1 MKKIVLLLAV
11 SPFFS
16 AEANMTLAANMRALP
31 EDFRRYF
38 YESEV
43 MAQVYLN
50 DTLLFEAA
58 ISLTEDGNVRL
69 VRLVEE
75 SESIDPELRSFWKEA
90 LQKGVLVGECTKQ
103 CPPELMA
110 VEYRLDSSVL
120 KLYTAN
126 YETARTEDSF
136 ISLPEKMPG
145 GMIMYNDI
153 SATNSEN
160 TRSWGVNSSLTA
172 SLLGWSQKAS
182 FQSSGTDGQ
191 YHYSSSN
198 LYELY
203 SQNELPGHFIRL
215 GFFTPDSD
223 TGNVEMSGF
232 GYDTVVGAM
241 WGTSD
246 SLLINTDSVSAWPVY
261 VTGQNQSI
269 AEIWRDGRLIHTQQ
283 LEAGVQA
290 LDTRR
295 LPGGIYDITIKIIE
309 NGQTVDTQQAQIYKP
324 QGWNNPDKRLRM
336 NLWGGQQRTIGTNKR
351 YSDKNSNPFSTG
363 GGIDYL
369 LHPRVVMGLSG
380 AATEYE
386 HQIRIRSNV
395 TLSPND
401 SIFAQYMTG
410 SNDYQS
416 NQNTD
421 IRYYRTISGGG
432 SASIYWRSTTTDVY
446 GQQTRYS
453 QKGDTW
459 GSTLSLRLPWSTSLT
474 VSGQYIDT
482 TLRQGFG
489 ADVSTTT
496 VGSLAGRSVN
506 FRISGW
512 ERPGFNNGRRDH
524 GVSLGLS
531 MSLAPSSRHTVSAE
545 MGMNQNYGYSSLSY
559 QHQPDGNSA
568 LRTAGGGVSY
578 SAKNTVLNANAS
590 VDTPFASADGWVQH
604 HTQGSTN
611 TAGGNLSQV
620 LMLGGGK
627 VASASANISRGI
639 SSALIVDVESEDDD
653 IGIQASG
660 KLSETLLKLGRNV
673 VPAEL
678 WRKDV
683 IQFTSTGD
691 DSLKIFP
698 EQQSVQLNK
707 GSVQYIKVKAVKTI
721 TLIGTLLDEQGNLIK
736 NRYVESDV
744 GGAVINA
751 EGVLTLEM
759 GRENKMLILRAEGEK
774 PVLTCNLSGGD
785 DAGKDS
791 IRFVNALK
799 CGEGDEGNLR
809 S

>member
-1 MKKIVLLLAV
+1 MKKILLLLAV

-69 VRLVEE
+69 IRIVEE
-75 SESIDPELRSFWKEA
+75 SESIDPELRNLWKEA
-90 LQKGVLVGECTKQ
+90 LQRGVKIGECTKQ
-103 CPPELMA
+103 CPPGLMA
-110 VEYRLDSSVL
+110 VEYRLDSSML
-120 KLYTAN
+120 KLYTAD
-126 YETARTEDSF
+126 YEIARTEDSF

-153 SATNSEN
+153 SATNSDN
-160 TRSWGVNSSLTA
+160 ARSWGVNSSLTA
-172 SLLGWSQKAS
+172 SLLGWTQKAS

-191 YHYSSSN
+191 YHYSSSS

-261 VTGQNQSI
+261 ITGQNQSI
-269 AEIWRDGRLIHTQQ
+269 AEVWRDGRLIHTQQ

-295 LPGGIYDITIKIIE
+295 LPGGIYDIAIKIIE

-351 YSDKNSNPFSTG
+351 YSDKNSNPVSTG

-369 LHPRVVMGLSG
+369 IHPRVVMGVSG
-380 AATEYE
+380 ASTENEYK
-386 HQIRIRSNV
+386 IRIRSNV

-401 SIFAQYMTG
+401 SLFAQYMTG

-421 IRYYRTISGGG
+421 LRYYHTISGGG

-446 GQQTRYS
+446 GQQTRYR
-453 QKGDTW
+453 QQGDTW

-474 VSGQYIDT
+474 VNGQYIKT
-482 TLRQGFG
+482 TWRQGFG

-496 VGSLAGRSVN
+496 LGSLAGRSVN
-506 FRISGW
+506 FRVSGW
-512 ERPGFNNGRRDH
+512 DRPGFNNGRRDH

-545 MGMNQNYGYSSLSY
+545 MGMNQNHGYSSLSY
-559 QHQPDGNSA
+559 QHQPDGDSS
-568 LRTAGGGVSY
+568 LRTAGAGVSY
-578 SAKNTVLNANAS
+578 SAKNTIFNANAS
-590 VDTPFASADGWVQH
+590 VDTPFASADGWLQH

-611 TAGGNLSQV
+611 TAGGNLNQV

-627 VASASANISRGI
+627 VASASGNTSRGI

-653 IGIQASG
+653 IGIHASG
-660 KLSETLLKLGRNV
+660 KMSETLLKSGRNV

-683 IQFTSTGD
+683 IQFTSSGD
-691 DSLKIFP
+691 NNLKIFP

-707 GSVQYIKVKAVKTI
+707 GSVQYIKVKAVKTL
-721 TLIGTLLDEQGNLIK
+721 TLIGTLLDEQGNLLK

-744 GGAVINA
+744 GGAVINT

-759 GRENKMLILRAEGEK
+759 GRGNKTLILRAEGEK
-774 PVLTCNLSGGD
+774 SALICNLSGGD
-785 DAGKDS
+785 YAGKDS

-799 CGEGDEGNLR
+799 CRGNSR
-809 S
+809 T

>member
-50 DTLLFEAA
+50 DSLLFEAA
-58 ISLTEDGNVRL
+58 ISLTEEGNVRL

-75 SESIDPELRSFWKEA
+75 SESINPELRSLWKEA
-90 LQKGVLVGECTKQ
+90 LQRGVVIGECTKQ
-103 CPPELMA
+103 CPPGLMA

-120 KLYTAN
+120 KLYTAD

-136 ISLPEKMPG
+136 MSLPENMPG

-153 SATNSEN
+153 SATNSDN

-172 SLLGWSQKAS
+172 SLLGWTQKAS

-191 YHYSSSN
+191 YNYSSSN

-269 AEIWRDGRLIHTQQ
+269 AEVWRDGRLIHTQQ

-336 NLWGGQQRTIGTNKR
+336 NLWSGQQRTIGTNKR
-351 YSDKNSNPFSTG
+351 YSDKNSNPISTG

-369 LHPRVVMGLSG
+369 IHPRVVMGVSG
-380 AATEYE
+380 AATENE
-386 HQIRIRSNV
+386 HQIRLRSNV

-401 SIFAQYMTG
+401 SLFAQYMTG

-421 IRYYRTISGGG
+421 LRYYHTISGGG

-446 GQQTRYS
+446 GQQTRYR
-453 QKGDTW
+453 QQGDTW

-474 VSGQYIDT
+474 VNGQYINT
-482 TLRQGFG
+482 TWRQGFG
-489 ADVSTTT
+489 AEVSTTT
-496 VGSLAGRSVN
+496 LGSLAGRSMN
-506 FRISGW
+506 FRVSGW

-531 MSLAPSSRHTVSAE
+531 MSLASSSRHTVSAE
-545 MGMNQNYGYSSLSY
+545 MGMNQSHGYSSLSY
-559 QHQPDGNSA
+559 QHQPDGDGA

-578 SAKNTVLNANAS
+578 SAKNTIFNANAS
-590 VDTPFASADGWVQH
+590 VDTPFASADGWLQH
-604 HTQGSTN
+604 HTQGGTN

-620 LMLGGGK
+620 LMLGSGK
-627 VASASANISRGI
+627 VASASGNTSRGI
-639 SSALIVDVESEDDD
+639 SSALIVDVESEDDN
-653 IGIQASG
+653 IGIHASG
-660 KLSETLLKLGRNV
+660 KMTETLLKSGRNV

-683 IQFTSTGD
+683 IQFTSSGD
-691 DSLKIFP
+691 NSLKIFP

-707 GSVQYIKVKAVKTI
+707 GSVQYIKVKAVKTL
-721 TLIGTLLDEQGNLIK
+721 TLIGTLLDEQGNLLK
-736 NRYVESDV
+736 NRYVESDI

-759 GRENKMLILRAEGEK
+759 GRGNKTLILRAEGEK
-774 PVLTCNLSGGD
+774 PALICNLSGGD
-785 DAGKDS
+785 DTGKDS
-791 IRFVNALK
+791 VRFVNALK
-799 CGEGDEGNLR
+799 CGIADKGNLKE
-809 S
+809 